1 VCARERDGET
11 ADGRSGERERST
23 DGTVDE
29 HDEGRGGREEEIA
42 DVGEAATAALVG
54 LHRQGRGT
62 SEGPASGRRGG
73 REGRGGCLATGLP
86 AAGQSSV
93 IK

>member
-1 VCARERDGET
+1 M
-11 ADGRSGERERST
+11 
-23 DGTVDE
+23 DE
-29 HDEGRGGREEEIA
+29 HDEGRGGREEEEEIA

-62 SEGPASGRRGG
+62 SEGPASDRRGG